1 MGKRLLRVKRP
12 DSGVR
17 VSLTGRAAVI
27 AALGL
32 VLLACAPRVDTRGHV
47 TDPDALR
54 ELAVGIHDQSDV
66 KGMLGSPSAVST
78 FGDEVWYYIGE
89 RTERVA
95 FFKPEVLERQI
106 VAIRFGDDGTVKE
119 IVDYNKDDGRELKLV
134 KRQTPTQGHE
144 TTLLQELFG
153 NIGRFTPAAAAQ

>member
-1 MGKRLLRVKRP
+1 MGKRLLRVKRT
-12 DSGVR
+12 DSGIR
-17 VSLTGRAAVI
+17 ASYTGRVAVI
-27 AALGL
+27 AVLGL
-32 VLLACAPRVDTRGHV
+32 ILVACAPRVDTRGHV

-66 KGMLGSPSAVST
+66 KGMLGSPSAIST

-89 RTERVA
+89 RTERIA

-106 VAIRFGDDGTVKE
+106 VAIRFGDDGMVKE
-119 IVDYNKDDGRELKLV
+119 IVDYDKNDGREVKLV
-134 KRQTPTQGHE
+134 KRQTPTQGNE

-153 NIGRFTPAAAAQ
+153 NLGRFTRPALTQ